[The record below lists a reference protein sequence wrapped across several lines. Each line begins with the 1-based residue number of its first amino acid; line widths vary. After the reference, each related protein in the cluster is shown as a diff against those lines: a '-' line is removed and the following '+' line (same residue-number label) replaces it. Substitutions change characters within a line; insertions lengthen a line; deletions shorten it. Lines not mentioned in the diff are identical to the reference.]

1 MRLTALCA
9 CCAALACLVAG
20 ASAQKRCPAKPSP
33 LTPGRAAGTDY
44 AGPNISVS
52 VVQSRDACCA
62 ECSENPKCT
71 MAVWYNHELQLC
83 ALKVDMFGLGQ
94 IVTLYYRSI
103 CAHPLYTRFTNIL
116 LACQHLYIA
125 EAWDNATEP

>member
-1 MRLTALCA
+1 
-9 CCAALACLVAG
+9 
-20 ASAQKRCPAKPSP
+20 
-33 LTPGRAAGTDY
+33 
-44 AGPNISVS
+44 
-52 VVQSRDACCA
+52 
-62 ECSENPKCT
+62 